1 MVDFVNDVLKKTL
14 VEEGSWS
21 DNPNDAG
28 GATMMGI
35 TQDTL
40 SSYRGYTV
48 TAQEVHDLSR
58 DEAIAIYQKL
68 FYEQP
73 GINLLPDVLQSPVF
87 DWGVNS
93 GPGTAIMHLQQ
104 LVDDAG
110 VVAHINVDGGIGPF
124 TITAVKAT
132 LAAMGN
138 QTMVNAYEDSRQAF
152 YNSIVA
158 RNPSQSEFIEGW
170 TNRANAFRI

>member
-1 MVDFVNDVLKKTL
+1 MVDFVNDILKKTL
-14 VEEGSWS
+14 VEEGTWS
-21 DNPNDAG
+21 DDADDAG

-48 TAQEVHDLSR
+48 SVDEVRNLSR
-58 DEAIAIYQKL
+58 DEAISIYQSEYYTGPK
-68 FYEQP
+68 
-73 GINLLPDVLQSPVF
+73 INLLPDVLQGPVF

-93 GPGTAIMHLQQ
+93 GPGTAILHLQQ

-110 VVAHINVDGGIGPF
+110 VVAHINVDGGIGSF
-124 TITAVKAT
+124 TLTAVKQT
-132 LAAMGN
+132 LAAMGDK
-138 QTMVNAYEDSRQAF
+138 TMVNAYEDSRQAF
-152 YNSIVA
+152 YQSIVD
-158 RNPSQSEFIEGW
+158 RNPSQAKFLAGW